1 MININMI
8 FKYITGYLKTYKQ
21 ITLEKK
27 GILFIGNVVI
37 TGICKH
43 TYMKG
48 TQFNSNINKIT
59 LLQILFSKYRV
70 S

>member
-1 MININMI
+1 MI
-8 FKYITGYLKTYKQ
+8 FKYITGYLKTYMH

-27 GILFIGNVVI
+27 VYNVVI

-48 TQFNSNINKIT
+48 TQLNSNMNKIT

>member
-1 MININMI
+1 MI
-8 FKYITGYLKTYKQ
+8 FKYITGYLQTYMH

-27 GILFIGNVVI
+27 VYHVVI

-43 TYMKG
+43 TYRYMKG